1 MGQRLKI
8 EVTSVDNS
16 SGSAR
21 TTSASAKVPAYHTVV
36 RGDSLSKISAR
47 YNITM
52 RALRTQNNLKSDR
65 VMLGQRIKL
74 GGTARQPVAGPASHR
89 VKNGDTLSDIAQ
101 RYEVSLS
108 ALKNLNRLSSNTI
121 RVGQI
126 LKLR

>member
-1 MGQRLKI
+1 
-8 EVTSVDNS
+8 
-16 SGSAR
+16 
-21 TTSASAKVPAYHTVV
+21 
-36 RGDSLSKISAR
+36 
-47 YNITM
+47 
-52 RALRTQNNLKSDR
+52 
-65 VMLGQRIKL
+65 MLGQRIKL